1 MIPGSYDEFSQ
12 QKNPGFQLLLP
23 GCVPSLAELGFSS
36 EELAEAEGCREKS
49 AIPWRGGERSS
60 GEFPPVSSGGLEA
73 VWEVGC
79 NLDSDFFA

>member
-1 MIPGSYDEFSQ
+1 MSYGSYGELYPN
-12 QKNPGFQLLLP
+12 KKILVKLLLP

-60 GEFPPVSSGGLEA
+60 GEFPP
-73 VWEVGC
+73 
-79 NLDSDFFA
+79 

>member
-1 MIPGSYDEFSQ
+1 M
-12 QKNPGFQLLLP
+12 
-23 GCVPSLAELGFSS
+23 AELGFSS

-60 GEFPPVSSGGLEA
+60 GEAKGISPVKFRGLEPL
-73 VWEVGC
+73 WEVGC